1 MAFQSKRKFIAVK
14 KFSITDILGNIH
26 VIPENAIILVV
37 PIESETELVEIT
49 IAASGD
55 TFNAKLNNFFPFCVK
70 SYNEES
76 EPESSSSEISVN
88 RLRHVQIKICETEEE
103 ANEFLADR
111 PDTDIISVNSVVV
124 ELGQYAAVHFH
135 IVYKTDLRKFT

>member
-1 MAFQSKRKFIAVK
+1 MTFQSEREFIAVK

-26 VIPENAIILVV
+26 IIPENATILVV

-49 IAASGD
+49 IVASGD

-70 SYNEES
+70 SYNKEL

-88 RLRHVQIKICETEEE
+88 RSRHVQIKICETEEE
-103 ANEFLADR
+103 ANEFLANR
-111 PDTDIISVNSVVV
+111 PDTDIISVTSVVV

-135 IVYKTDLRKFT
+135 IVYKTNL

>member
-1 MAFQSKRKFIAVK
+1 MTFQQKRKFIAVK

-26 VIPENAIILVV
+26 IIPENAIIIVV

-55 TFNAKLNNFFPFCVK
+55 TFNAKLNNFLPFCVK
-70 SYNEES
+70 SYNKES
-76 EPESSSSEISVN
+76 EPESSSSGISVN
-88 RLRHVQIKICETEEE
+88 RSRHVQIKICETEEE

-111 PDTDIISVNSVVV
+111 PDTDIISVNSVVA

-135 IVYKTDLRKFT
+135 IVYRTDL

>member
-1 MAFQSKRKFIAVK
+1 MTIQSECKFIAVK
-14 KFSITDILGNIH
+14 KFSITDIFGNIH
-26 VIPENAIILVV
+26 IIPENAIILVV

-70 SYNEES
+70 SYNGES
-76 EPESSSSEISVN
+76 EPESGPSEISVN
-88 RLRHVQIKICETEEE
+88 RSRHVQIKICETEEE
-103 ANEFLADR
+103 ANEFLANR
-111 PDTDIISVNSVVV
+111 PDTDIISVNSVVA

-135 IVYKTDLRKFT
+135 IVYKTDL

>member
-1 MAFQSKRKFIAVK
+1 MTFQSECKFIAVK

-26 VIPENAIILVV
+26 IIPENAIILVV

-55 TFNAKLNNFFPFCVK
+55 TFNAKLNNFLPFCVK

-76 EPESSSSEISVN
+76 EPESGSSEISVN
-88 RLRHVQIKICETEEE
+88 RSRHVQIKICETEEE
-103 ANEFLADR
+103 ANEFLANR
-111 PDTDIISVNSVVV
+111 PDTDIISVTLTVVDP
-124 ELGQYAAVHFH
+124 GHYADVHFN
-135 IVYKTDLRKFT
+135 IVYKTDL

>member
-1 MAFQSKRKFIAVK
+1 MTFQSKRKFIAVK

-37 PIESETELVEIT
+37 PIEGETELMEIT

-70 SYNEES
+70 SYNTES
-76 EPESSSSEISVN
+76 EPESSSSGISVN
-88 RLRHVQIKICETEEE
+88 RSRHVQIKICETEEE
-103 ANEFLADR
+103 ANEFLANR

-135 IVYKTDLRKFT
+135 IVYKTDL

>member
-1 MAFQSKRKFIAVK
+1 MTFQSERKFIAVK

-26 VIPENAIILVV
+26 IIPENAIIIVV
-37 PIESETELVEIT
+37 PIEGETELMEIT

-70 SYNEES
+70 NYNKES
-76 EPESSSSEISVN
+76 ESESSSSRVSVN
-88 RLRHVQIKICETEEE
+88 RSRHVQIKICETEEE
-103 ANEFLADR
+103 ANEFLANR

-135 IVYKTDLRKFT
+135 IVYKTNL

>member
-1 MAFQSKRKFIAVK
+1 MTFQSERKFIAVK

-26 VIPENAIILVV
+26 IIPKNAIIIVV
-37 PIESETELVEIT
+37 PIEGEEFMEIT
-49 IAASGD
+49 IAASAIVCD

-70 SYNEES
+70 SYNKEP
-76 EPESSSSEISVN
+76 EPESSSSEVSMN
-88 RLRHVQIKICETEEE
+88 RSRHIQIKICETEEE
-103 ANEFLADR
+103 ANEFLANR

-135 IVYKTDLRKFT
+135 IVYKTDL

>member
-1 MAFQSKRKFIAVK
+1 MTFQSKRKFIAVK
-14 KFSITDILGNIH
+14 KFSITNILGNIH

-37 PIESETELVEIT
+37 PIEGETELMEIT
-49 IAASGD
+49 IAASAIVCD

-70 SYNEES
+70 SYNTES
-76 EPESSSSEISVN
+76 ELESSPSEISVN
-88 RLRHVQIKICETEEE
+88 RSRHVQIKICETEEE
-103 ANEFLADR
+103 ANEFLANR

-135 IVYKTDLRKFT
+135 IVYKTDL

>member
-1 MAFQSKRKFIAVK
+1 MTFQSEREFITVK

-26 VIPENAIILVV
+26 IIPENAIILVV

-49 IAASGD
+49 IVASGD

-70 SYNEES
+70 NYNKES
-76 EPESSSSEISVN
+76 ESESSSSGVSVN
-88 RLRHVQIKICETEEE
+88 RSRHVQIKICETEEE
-103 ANEFLADR
+103 ANEFLANR

-135 IVYKTDLRKFT
+135 IVYKTDL

>member
-1 MAFQSKRKFIAVK
+1 MTIQSECKFIAVK
-14 KFSITDILGNIH
+14 KFSITDIFGNIH
-26 VIPENAIILVV
+26 IIPENAIILVV

-70 SYNEES
+70 SYNKES
-76 EPESSSSEISVN
+76 ELESSPSEISVN
-88 RLRHVQIKICETEEE
+88 RSRHVQIKICETEEE

-111 PDTDIISVNSVVV
+111 PDTDIISVNSVVA

-135 IVYKTDLRKFT
+135 IVYKTDL